1 MRANRTIS
9 TALKCL
15 RRYRLRSFLMMIGIV
30 VGIAALT
37 MVVSAGMGSQK
48 RVMDRVKK
56 FGLSTIMIQAGGGEM
71 MRPSGGMPMNTLTL
85 ADAEAI
91 ARDVGGVSGVA
102 PMGRKGGLEIKYR
115 DKTVTTN
122 IFGVTPSWV
131 PVWDWDVA
139 EGDFITDEDMEGLSR
154 VCVLGTTAFRALFD
168 TTDSPVGERIMI
180 GNIPFEVKGQMQSKG
195 TSVRGGDMDNR
206 IFVPLSTFMKRVDNV
221 NHISAVRVQF
231 NEQGDVAKK
240 LKDVKELLRN
250 RHQLTA
256 GQPDD
261 FTIMTPT
268 EITKLAKKVAGT
280 FNVLL
285 IIVSAISLIA
295 GGVVIANLMLLSVNE
310 RRREIGLRMAV
321 GASSGDIHRQFLT
334 EAVVITLIGGV
345 FGLLLGAVGIGLMRQ
360 FSKMPLVISWASVLM
375 GLVFS
380 GAVGIV
386 AGYQPA
392 KRAARVQPVEAL
404 RG

>member
-15 RRYRLRSFLMMIGIV
+15 LRYRLRSFLMMIGIV

-56 FGLSTIMIQAGGGEM
+56 FGLQSIMVWAGSERMARPGGGT
-71 MRPSGGMPMNTLTL
+71 PVNTLKL
-85 ADAEAI
+85 EDAEAI
-91 ARDVGGVSGVA
+91 GKEIPGVASVA
-102 PMGRKGGLEIKYR
+102 PMGRKSGVEIKYQ
-115 DKTVTTN
+115 DKSATTN
-122 IFGVTPSWV
+122 IWGATPSWV
-131 PVWDWDVA
+131 QAWDWNVA
-139 EGDFITDEDMEGLSR
+139 EGDFIDDEDMTNLNR
-154 VCVLGTTAFRALFD
+154 VCILGTTVYKALFD
-168 TTDSPVGERIMI
+168 SLANPVGERIMI
-180 GNIPFEVKGQMQSKG
+180 GSVPFEVKGVMQSKG
-195 TSVRGGDMDNR
+195 ASPRGGDMDNR

-221 NHISAVRVQF
+221 DYVSAVKVLF
-231 NEQGDVAKK
+231 NTSGDIDKTVGQ
-240 LKDVKELLRN
+240 VKALLRN
-250 RHQLTA
+250 RHQLGA
-256 GQPDD
+256 GQSDD
-261 FTIMTPT
+261 FNIVTPT
-268 EITKLAKKVAGT
+268 EITNIAEKVAGT

-285 IIVSAISLIA
+285 IIVSGIALIA

-321 GASSGDIHRQFLT
+321 GASSSDIRQQFLA

-345 FGLLLGAVGIGLMRQ
+345 FGLLLGALGIGLMRQ
-360 FSKMPLVISWASVLM
+360 LSKMPLVISWASVLM

>member
-1 MRANRTIS
+1 MRTNRTIS

-15 RRYRLRSFLMMIGIV
+15 GRYRLRSFLMMIGIV

-56 FGLSTIMIQAGGGEM
+56 FGLSTVMIFAGGGEVM
-71 MRPSGGMPMNTLTL
+71 QPASSIPANTLTTG
-85 ADAEAI
+85 DAEAML
-91 ARDVGGVSGVA
+91 REVPGVVGVA
-102 PMGRKGGLEIKYR
+102 PMGRKMGAEIKYQ

-122 IFGVTPSWV
+122 IFGATPSWV

-139 EGDFITDEDMEGLSR
+139 EGEFITDEDMEGLNR
-154 VCVLGTTAFRALFD
+154 VCVLGTTAYKALFD
-168 TTDSPVGERIMI
+168 STADPVGERIMI
-180 GNIPFEVKGQMQSKG
+180 GSVAFEVKGVMNSKG
-195 TSVRGGDMDNR
+195 TSPRGGDMDNR

-221 NHISAVRVQF
+221 DYIAALRVRF
-231 NEQGDVAKK
+231 NEQGDVDKK
-240 LKDVKELLRN
+240 LEVVKTLLRS
-250 RHQLTA
+250 RHQLAA

-261 FTIMTPT
+261 FTIITPT
-268 EITKLAKKVAGT
+268 EITKVAKKVAGT

-321 GASSGDIHRQFLT
+321 GASSSDIHRQFLT

-345 FGLLLGAVGIGLMRQ
+345 FGLLLGALGIGLMRQ
-360 FSKMPLVISWASVLM
+360 LSKMPLVISWASVLM

>member
-1 MRANRTIS
+1 
-9 TALKCL
+9 
-15 RRYRLRSFLMMIGIV
+15 MMIGIV

-37 MVVSAGMGSQK
+37 MVVSAGLGSQK
-48 RVMDRVKK
+48 RVMDRVKV
-56 FGLSTIMIQAGGGEM
+56 FGVSAIMIHAGGGEVTQ
-71 MRPSGGMPMNTLTL
+71 PSGGTPTNTLTV
-85 ADAEAI
+85 DDVDAI
-91 ARDVGGVSGVA
+91 AHEVPDVVGVA
-102 PMGRKGGLEIKYR
+102 PMGQKGRVEIKYLDR
-115 DKTVTTN
+115 TATTN

-131 PVWDWDVA
+131 PVWDWDVT
-139 EGDFITDEDMEGLSR
+139 EGDFITDEDMEGLNR
-154 VCVLGTTAFRALFD
+154 VCVLGTTVYKALFD
-168 TTDSPVGERIMI
+168 STADPVGERIMI
-180 GNIPFEVKGQMQSKG
+180 GSVAFEVKGLMKSKG
-195 TSVRGGDMDNR
+195 TSPRGGDMDNR

-221 NHISAVRVQF
+221 DYISGVRVRF
-231 NEQGDVAKK
+231 GGSGSIEQKAEEVRT
-240 LKDVKELLRN
+240 VLRS
-250 RHQLTA
+250 RHQLAT

-261 FTIMTPT
+261 FSLITPT
-268 EITKLAKKVAGT
+268 EIVKVAKKVAGT

-321 GASSGDIHRQFLT
+321 GASSSDIRQQFLA

-345 FGLLLGAVGIGLMRQ
+345 FGLLLGALGIGLMRQ
-360 FSKMPLVISWASVLM
+360 LSKMPLVISWASVLM